1 MIRKTTVIVA
11 SGDADTQMRRIRKSA
26 EHCAE
31 HPAERRITERNPYER
46 YNEHYNS
53 GTNRS
58 SLLFYEVKGTGNLSR
73 IQARIIEQRL
83 INAYGMEKY
92 GGALFNKRNEIG
104 HQYWIRYGIINN

>member
-11 SGDADTQMRRIRKSA
+11 SGDADTQWRRIRKSA
-26 EHCAE
+26 ELRAE
-31 HPAERRITERNPYER
+31 HPTER
-46 YNEHYNS
+46 
-53 GTNRS
+53 
-58 SLLFYEVKGTGNLSR
+58 GNLSR